1 MSVGHT
7 STHHYPHVKLEVRRV
22 YFDDQNLLTVIS
34 SDMSH
39 DDATVGVVRFI
50 WLTAVC
56 WRWKLFFLFFFSL

>member
-1 MSVGHT
+1 MGVGHT

-39 DDATVGVVRFI
+39 DDATVGVVRLI

-56 WRWKLFFLFFFSL
+56 